1 MKNYT
6 IRIKTAQFNAPF
18 VVNYEAE
25 KNQPV
30 DIVTKDGCYLGLY
43 LNGHK
48 KTSVIANNSITIEVE
63 L

>member
-6 IRIKTAQFNAPF
+6 IRIKTAQFNDPF

-25 KNQPV
+25 KNQV
-30 DIVTKDGCYLGLY
+30 DIVAKDGMFLGSY
-43 LNGHK
+43 INGRK
-48 KTSVIANNSITIEVE
+48 MTNVVFNNAAVKIEVE

>member
-43 LNGHK
+43 LNGRK
-48 KTSVIANNSITIEVE
+48 MTSVMSNNSIKIEVE